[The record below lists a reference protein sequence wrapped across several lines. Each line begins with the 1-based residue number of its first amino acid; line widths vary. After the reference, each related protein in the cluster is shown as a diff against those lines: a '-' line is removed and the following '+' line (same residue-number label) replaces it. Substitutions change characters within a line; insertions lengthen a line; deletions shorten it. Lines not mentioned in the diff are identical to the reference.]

1 MSLNV
6 ALDFEL
12 CWTAAIER
20 TWYDDVRW
28 CSNIAVRALLADGM
42 IWDDGQRE
50 GEDVRLQA
58 TYVDVVAIDRQ
69 DELVTAEHA
78 HLAEDRVFLDDR
90 QN

>member
-42 IWDDGQRE
+42 I
-50 GEDVRLQA
+50 
-58 TYVDVVAIDRQ
+58 
-69 DELVTAEHA
+69 
-78 HLAEDRVFLDDR
+78 
-90 QN
+90 